1 MSRAFFSTP
10 MSHNVYCVKKE
21 TQHYICGGA
30 PQEET
35 LLDKVCAG
43 AAFLLCIAA
52 VILLGGVL

>member
-1 MSRAFFSTP
+1 MSNRSDRA
-10 MSHNVYCVKKE
+10 MSHNVYCVKN
-21 TQHYICGGA
+21 TTAHYWQCA
-30 PQEET
+30 THQEET